1 MSGTTKPKER
11 DIDIDE
17 LIEETRHCWH
27 QIKTH
32 LNREREGEL
41 MKIKARIKIIELGKN
56 QFSLLKWR
64 FLRLKLRWPD
74 HTPSELETEI

>member
-32 LNREREGEL
+32 LNREREGV
-41 MKIKARIKIIELGKN
+41 
-56 QFSLLKWR
+56 S
-64 FLRLKLRWPD
+64 
-74 HTPSELETEI
+74 